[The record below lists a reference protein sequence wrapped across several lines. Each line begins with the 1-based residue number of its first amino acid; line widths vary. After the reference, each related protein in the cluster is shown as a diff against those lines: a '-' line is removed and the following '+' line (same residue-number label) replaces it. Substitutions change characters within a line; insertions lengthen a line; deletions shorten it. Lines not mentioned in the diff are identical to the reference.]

1 MEELEHLQTS
11 DDSLQSFPVG
21 RLVFAKVKGF
31 PASPAK
37 VLGAR
42 LRSGCKYSVF
52 FFGTQQTGSVKESHL
67 WPYNKSNAAK
77 FCTEKMKK
85 RPDFAKGMHQMKL
98 EESGREHDSVIKL
111 KEVKVMLPKSKDAIR
126 KCARDHEARV
136 RMNSLPRMT
145 GKTGEAGQQMKTG
158 GIKTMAVKGGAMGK
172 MKPKGKSLST
182 HGCEICS
189 KRFSMAGEVA
199 VHTAEEHLKDLRI
212 NLLKTSL
219 GQKTIKSRV
228 SKGVA
233 KQKMV
238 GGGRVE
244 VWEANP
250 TRHGDVRFSKGIKS
264 VGTKQAQI
272 MAVENRKKY
281 NRCRRGQ
288 RG

>member
-11 DDSLQSFPVG
+11 EDSLQSFPVG

-31 PASPAK
+31 PAWPAK
-37 VLGAR
+37 VLAAR
-42 LRSGCKYSVF
+42 LGSGCKYSVF
-52 FFGTQQTGSVKESHL
+52 FFGTQQTGSVRESHL
-67 WPYNKSNAAK
+67 WPYNESNAAK
-77 FCTEKMKK
+77 FCSDKLKK
-85 RPDFAKGMHQMKL
+85 RPDFAKGMHQMNL
-98 EESGREHDSVIKL
+98 EESGWEHDSVTKL
-111 KEVKVMLPKSKDAIR
+111 KEVKVMLPKLKDAIR

-145 GKTGEAGQQMKTG
+145 GRAGEAGQQKKNG
-158 GIKTMAVKGGAMGK
+158 GTKKVAVKGGAMGK
-172 MKPKGKSLST
+172 MKPKGKSD
-182 HGCEICS
+182 GCGICS

-219 GQKTIKSRV
+219 GQKNIKSRV

-233 KQKMV
+233 KKKMA

>member
-1 MEELEHLQTS
+1 
-11 DDSLQSFPVG
+11 
-21 RLVFAKVKGF
+21 
-31 PASPAK
+31 
-37 VLGAR
+37 
-42 LRSGCKYSVF
+42 
-52 FFGTQQTGSVKESHL
+52 
-67 WPYNKSNAAK
+67 
-77 FCTEKMKK
+77 
-85 RPDFAKGMHQMKL
+85 
-98 EESGREHDSVIKL
+98 
-111 KEVKVMLPKSKDAIR
+111 
-126 KCARDHEARV
+126 
-136 RMNSLPRMT
+136 
-145 GKTGEAGQQMKTG
+145 
-158 GIKTMAVKGGAMGK
+158 
-172 MKPKGKSLST
+172 
-182 HGCEICS
+182 
-189 KRFSMAGEVA
+189 MAGEVA

-219 GQKTIKSRV
+219 GHKNTKSRV

-250 TRHGDVRFSKGIKS
+250 TCHGDVRFSKGIKS

>member
-1 MEELEHLQTS
+1 MEELEPLQTS

-31 PASPAK
+31 PAWPAK
-37 VLGAR
+37 VLGAG
-42 LRSGCKYSVF
+42 LGSGCKYSVF
-52 FFGTQQTGSVKESHL
+52 FFGTQQTGSVRESHL
-67 WPYNKSNAAK
+67 WPYNESNAAK
-77 FCTEKMKK
+77 FCSDKLKK

-98 EESGREHDSVIKL
+98 EESGWEHDSVIKL

-172 MKPKGKSLST
+172 MKPKGKSD
-182 HGCEICS
+182 GCEICS

-199 VHTAEEHLKDLRI
+199 VHTEEEHLRYLRI

-219 GQKTIKSRV
+219 GQKNIKSRV

-233 KQKMV
+233 KKKM
-238 GGGRVE
+238 
-244 VWEANP
+244 A
-250 TRHGDVRFSKGIKS
+250 
-264 VGTKQAQI
+264 
-272 MAVENRKKY
+272 
-281 NRCRRGQ
+281 
-288 RG
+288 